1 MVTINGILMV
11 LALSMLAFAIVS
23 RFRLWHYKRRL
34 RRQEREE
41 FALIAERDGLRA
53 QCEALFWG
61 GQP

>member
-23 RFRLWHYKRRL
+23 RFRLWYYKRRL

-53 QCEALFWG
+53 QCETLFWG